1 MRGLIY
7 KNICLFFKS
16 IEKRQSIIIGIL
28 IVLLFLKA
36 GIYAGLMTS
45 ITLGMVIGIQNILS
59 FGNDEKAEWRK
70 YQKTMPVSDYKVV
83 ASKYISI
90 IYILLPGILASI
102 IFNLLSNVIYGY
114 WTMSLFGLSIAATVI
129 IPLVWSAI
137 SLPLTY
143 LFGFHTAQAVGF
155 VFIFPIVYIV
165 NFFEDGPGLN
175 ALPDTTN
182 AYLFILFVICAFLFI
197 LSYFLSVVGYSR
209 KR

>member
-28 IVLLFLKA
+28 IVLLFFKA

-45 ITLGMVIGIQNILS
+45 IMLGMTIGIQNILS

-70 YQKTMPVSDYKVV
+70 YQKTMPISDYKVV

-90 IYILLPGILASI
+90 IY
-102 IFNLLSNVIYGY
+102 
-114 WTMSLFGLSIAATVI
+114 

-165 NFFEDGPGLN
+165 NFF
-175 ALPDTTN
+175 
-182 AYLFILFVICAFLFI
+182 
-197 LSYFLSVVGYSR
+197 
-209 KR
+209 